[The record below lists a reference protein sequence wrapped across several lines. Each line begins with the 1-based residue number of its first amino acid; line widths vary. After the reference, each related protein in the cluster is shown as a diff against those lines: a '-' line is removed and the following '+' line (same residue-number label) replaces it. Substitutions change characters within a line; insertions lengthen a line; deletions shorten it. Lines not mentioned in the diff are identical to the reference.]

1 MSEIFRNISEKDKC
15 KLLKTLEANTHT
27 FRKNESFFQ
36 LFKNDKMIGIVLSG
50 NIQIIKNDYEGNE
63 ILMEDLE
70 EGDIFGNTIS
80 SIQNVEHN
88 IVVKEESTI
97 ILIDYNHILNC
108 NIEKDYYL
116 TFMKNLLEIV
126 MHKLQEKNERL
137 EILTKKTIR
146 NKILEYL
153 KIMRTKHGSR
163 FVYLPFNFKDLAD
176 YLVIDRSA
184 MTRELKYLKEE
195 GFIAI
200 KGKRIEILYDI

>member
-108 NIEKDYYL
+108 NIEKDYY
-116 TFMKNLLEIV
+116 
-126 MHKLQEKNERL
+126 
-137 EILTKKTIR
+137 
-146 NKILEYL
+146 
-153 KIMRTKHGSR
+153 
-163 FVYLPFNFKDLAD
+163 
-176 YLVIDRSA
+176 
-184 MTRELKYLKEE
+184 
-195 GFIAI
+195 GFSYNR
-200 KGKRIEILYDI
+200 KFTNY

>member
-1 MSEIFRNISEKDKC
+1 MSKIFRNISEKDKC

-27 FRKNESFFQ
+27 FRKNEDFFQ
-36 LFKNDKMIGIVLSG
+36 LFKNDKMIGIILSG
-50 NIQIIKNDYEGNE
+50 NIQIIKNDYEGNA
-63 ILMEDLE
+63 ILIEDLE
-70 EGDIFGNTIS
+70 EGDIFGNIIS
-80 SIQNVEHN
+80 SIQNGEHN
-88 IVVKEESTI
+88 IIVKDEATI
-97 ILIDYNHILNC
+97 IFIDYNHILNC

-116 TFMKNLLEIV
+116 TFMKNLLEI
-126 MHKLQEKNERL
+126 
-137 EILTKKTIR
+137 LTKKTIR

-153 KIMRTKHGSR
+153 KIMRAKHGSR

-184 MTRELKYLKEE
+184 MSRELKYLKEE